1 MTPAAMARIA
11 EGHLVRWSEVLSTAA
26 RMDPEGVA
34 RAVDDDVCAA
44 AAVVL
49 RRAGVEVVDSPEV
62 RA

>member
-11 EGHLVRWSEVLSTAA
+11 EGHLLRWSEVLSTAA

-34 RAVDDDVCAA
+34 QVVDDDVCAA

-49 RRAGVEVVDSPEV
+49 RRAGVEITEATS
-62 RA
+62 